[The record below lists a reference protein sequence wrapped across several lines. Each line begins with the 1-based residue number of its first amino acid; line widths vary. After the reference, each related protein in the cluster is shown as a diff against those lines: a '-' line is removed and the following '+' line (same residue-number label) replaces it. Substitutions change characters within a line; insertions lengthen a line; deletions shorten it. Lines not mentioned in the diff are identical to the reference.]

1 MRGLDPR
8 ILLMAGVW
16 ATRMA
21 GSGPGHGDVLAGVR
35 SMADKRGAYAYPR
48 TGKIAA
54 GGVMSRRETDGRER
68 EEAGEGPRHLA
79 NLLIE
84 AVRRLFADEAVPLAG
99 NIAFRTVF
107 SVFPFLIFLTSL
119 AGFFGSEQMAQGVV
133 EFLLGVAPHDIITP
147 LAPEIRNILTEPRT
161 DLVSVAALIT
171 LWSAMAG
178 VDSVR
183 VGLNRAYDLKEDRS
197 LWLLYAQ
204 NVLIVI
210 GTAFIL
216 LALSFLIV
224 LAPVMIAFIKQHVP
238 GLENAAIRFDTWR
251 YPIAV
256 ILLAAALTLAHV
268 VLPAR
273 RPRLRDMWPGMVLTL
288 IVWIV
293 LAAAYSKYL
302 QSLST
307 FAFTYAGLSGIF
319 AAMFFVYLAAL
330 VLIFGGEIN
339 RVLVLHKQAG
349 RAPASDEN

>member
-1 MRGLDPR
+1 M
-8 ILLMAGVW
+8 
-16 ATRMA
+16 
-21 GSGPGHGDVLAGVR
+21 SGR
-35 SMADKRGAYAYPR
+35 
-48 TGKIAA
+48 
-54 GGVMSRRETDGRER
+54 
-68 EEAGEGPRHLA
+68 EAGEGERDGAGNGARGLA
-79 NLLIE
+79 SLLAE
-84 AVRRLFADEAVPLAG
+84 AVQRLFADEAVPLAG

-133 EFLLGVAPHDIITP
+133 EFLLGVAPPDIINP

-161 DLVSVAALIT
+161 DLVSVAALLT

-183 VGLNRAYDLKEDRS
+183 VGLNRAYDLKEERS
-197 LWLLYAQ
+197 LWLLYTQ

-210 GTAFIL
+210 GTAFVL

-224 LAPVMIAFIKQHVP
+224 LAPVMLAFIKQHVP
-238 GLENAAIRFDTWR
+238 GLEHAAIRFDTWR
-251 YPIAV
+251 YPTA
-256 ILLAAALTLAHV
+256 ILMLAAALTLAHL

-293 LAAAYSKYL
+293 LAAVYSKYL

-307 FAFTYAGLSGIF
+307 FAITYAGLSGIF

-339 RVLVLHKQAG
+339 RVLVLHRKSAAG
-349 RAPASDEN
+349 GGGSEGAGSAPPPACHPRA